1 MDAGGAAHA
10 SGIIPAMPNAPAS
23 TCYHCGEALPRD
35 AVLAP
40 LAGAE
45 RAFCCTGCAAAAE
58 WIAAASLDDYYRLR
72 QVAAARVG
80 EAATDYGAWDRDDVL
95 AEHSRAVPE
104 GREITLL
111 TDGMRCAACAWL
123 IDRALTREAGVREV
137 AANAVTGRIRI
148 VWDVAR
154 TPLSTLLG
162 RLAALGY
169 RPSLATGETRER
181 ERRRERNR
189 WLLRL
194 GVAGLGAM
202 QAMMFAEA
210 LYLDTA
216 GEMPLPTRDFFRW
229 ITFMVSSPVVF
240 YSGWPFIVG
249 MWHELRARR
258 LGMDTLVA
266 GSTLLAYFASLL
278 ETVRGG
284 VHVWYD
290 AAVMFVFLLLTA
302 RMLEQ
307 RARGIASAQVDALA
321 RARPALAT
329 RERADGV
336 REEVPLSAL
345 RAGDVVAVAVGDAVP
360 ADGLLLDVEG
370 AFDESL
376 LTGESVPVAKRSDD
390 EILAGSL
397 CRERSARLRVT
408 RTGSDTRLSQ
418 LTRLV
423 QRAQEQRPPIALF
436 ADRISGAF
444 VTLLLLAAAL
454 VYAWWRMHEPA
465 RAFEVALAVLVVS
478 CPCAL
483 SLAVPAAL
491 ASVHGALAKLGI
503 LALRPE
509 ALDVLAR
516 ADRVVFDKTGT
527 LTDRQPVRAGVAV
540 FGGMGEDDVL
550 RIAAALERDSG
561 HPLAAAFAD
570 VADVPPVQGLSSVPG
585 QGLRGVVDGRAW
597 CLGRASFAAGEPD
610 DDAVWLGD
618 GHAPAARFTLR
629 EAMRADAPEAL
640 AALRALGLG
649 VSVCSGDGAV
659 PVQRLADALGVT
671 DAHARQSPE
680 DKLGFVRGRQAAGEV
695 VAMVGDGL
703 NDAPVLAGANVSL
716 ALADGAALAQRAAD
730 FVVTGSALVRV
741 PQAIALARRT
751 RRIIR
756 QNLAWALGYNVV
768 ALPLAA
774 SGVVTPW
781 IAAIGMAASSLLVT
795 LNALRLARVRLPA
808 TDRTPA

>member
-1 MDAGGAAHA
+1 
-10 SGIIPAMPNAPAS
+10 
-23 TCYHCGEALPRD
+23 
-35 AVLAP
+35 
-40 LAGAE
+40 
-45 RAFCCTGCAAAAE
+45 
-58 WIAAASLDDYYRLR
+58 
-72 QVAAARVG
+72 
-80 EAATDYGAWDRDDVL
+80 
-95 AEHSRAVPE
+95 
-104 GREITLL
+104 
-111 TDGMRCAACAWL
+111 
-123 IDRALTREAGVREV
+123 
-137 AANAVTGRIRI
+137 
-148 VWDVAR
+148 
-154 TPLSTLLG
+154 
-162 RLAALGY
+162 
-169 RPSLATGETRER
+169 
-181 ERRRERNR
+181 
-189 WLLRL
+189 
-194 GVAGLGAM
+194 
-202 QAMMFAEA
+202 
-210 LYLDTA
+210 
-216 GEMPLPTRDFFRW
+216 
-229 ITFMVSSPVVF
+229 
-240 YSGWPFIVG
+240 
-249 MWHELRARR
+249 
-258 LGMDTLVA
+258 
-266 GSTLLAYFASLL
+266 
-278 ETVRGG
+278 
-284 VHVWYD
+284 
-290 AAVMFVFLLLTA
+290 
-302 RMLEQ
+302 MLEQ

-329 RERADGV
+329 RERADGT

-360 ADGLLLDVEG
+360 ADGVLLDAEG

-390 EILAGSL
+390 GVYAGSL
-397 CRERSARLRVT
+397 CRERPARLRVS

-423 QRAQEQRPPIALF
+423 ERAQEQRPPIALF

-444 VTLLLLAAAL
+444 VTVLLLAAAA
-454 VYAWWRMHEPA
+454 VYAWWRVHDPE

-527 LTDRQPVRAGVAV
+527 LTDRQPVRAGIEV
-540 FGGMGEDDVL
+540 FGGMGDDDVL

-570 VADVPPVQGLSSVPG
+570 VADVPAVRDLRSVPG
-585 QGLRGVVDGRAW
+585 HGLRGMVEGRAW
-597 CLGRASFAAGEPD
+597 CLGRASFAANQPD

-640 AALRALGLG
+640 AALRAQGLGL
-649 VSVCSGDGAV
+649 SVCSGDGAA
-659 PVQRLADALGVT
+659 PVKRLADALGID
-671 DAHARQSPE
+671 DAHARQAPE
-680 DKLGFVRGRQAAGEV
+680 DKLAFVRRRQAAGEV

-741 PQAIALARRT
+741 PQAIDLARRT

-774 SGVVTPW
+774 SGMVMPW
-781 IAAIGMAASSLLVT
+781 MAAIGMAASSLLVT

-808 TDRTPA
+808 SDRTPA